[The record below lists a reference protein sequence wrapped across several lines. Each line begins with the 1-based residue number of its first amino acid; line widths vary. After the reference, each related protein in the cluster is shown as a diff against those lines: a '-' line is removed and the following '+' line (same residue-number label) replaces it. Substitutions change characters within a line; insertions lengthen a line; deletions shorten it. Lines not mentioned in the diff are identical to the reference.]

1 MKKII
6 TIVLRWLN
14 RPFPCLETNISKAG
28 FSFFVGLFVFLFL
41 YLYKPFGISSINE
54 SVFLYTLGFG
64 TISTLVVA
72 IIHFF
77 SPKIFK
83 HHFDP
88 NNWTILKNI
97 EFFFLIVVLIAINNW
112 VYQLIFF
119 PSLEAP
125 RDLFDFLLFTIFV
138 GIFPIVFLTFILERQ
153 LHKKHRLE
161 ARRIS
166 ETLQRG
172 GITRVDEA
180 YLEIFADNKVE
191 GIRTSLKNLLY
202 IASEG
207 NYSKVVYAKDGSIK
221 EQLLRLSLS
230 NAERQIEAFDSVV
243 RCHRSYIVNFDNV
256 IRISGNARGYRLIL
270 RGFDNPIPV
279 SRSFPKKIIKM
290 LKMEIT

>member
-172 GITRVDEA
+172 SITRVDEGQ
-180 YLEIFADNKVE
+180 LEIFADNKVE

-243 RCHRSYIVNFDNV
+243 RCHRSYIVNLDNV

-270 RGFDNPIPV
+270 RDFETPIPV

>member
-1 MKKII
+1 M
-6 TIVLRWLN
+6 TIVLKWLN

-77 SPKIFK
+77 SPKILK

-172 GITRVDEA
+172 GITRVDEGS
-180 YLEIFADNKVE
+180 LEIFADNKIE

-202 IASEG
+202 IASDG

-230 NAERQIEAFDSVV
+230 NAERQIKAFDSVV

-256 IRISGNARGYRLIL
+256 TRISGNARGYRLIL

>member
-1 MKKII
+1 M
-6 TIVLRWLN
+6 TIVLKWLN

-54 SVFLYTLGFG
+54 SVFFYTLGFG

-77 SPKIFK
+77 SPKILK

-172 GITRVDEA
+172 SITRVDEGQ
-180 YLEIFADNKVE
+180 LEIFADNKVE

-230 NAERQIEAFDSVV
+230 NAERQIKAFDSVV

-256 IRISGNARGYRLIL
+256 TRISGNARGYRLIL

>member
-1 MKKII
+1 MKKIM
-6 TIVLRWLN
+6 TIVLKWLN

-77 SPKIFK
+77 SPKILK

-172 GITRVDEA
+172 SITRVDEGQ
-180 YLEIFADNKVE
+180 LEIFADNKVE

-230 NAERQIEAFDSVV
+230 NAERQIKAFDSVV

-256 IRISGNARGYRLIL
+256 TRISGNARGYRLIL